1 MGWDKREYNVFV
13 HAKGI
18 WATNRL
24 EHLYGKVSHACVYKM
39 RNSAFELSI
48 SRDLTLISAN
58 DCSSRRKG
66 NKICKYANE
75 VTR

>member
-39 RNSAFELSI
+39 RTVFKLSI

-58 DCSSRRKG
+58 DCSSEEKV
-66 NKICKYANE
+66 IKYASMQMK
-75 VTR
+75 